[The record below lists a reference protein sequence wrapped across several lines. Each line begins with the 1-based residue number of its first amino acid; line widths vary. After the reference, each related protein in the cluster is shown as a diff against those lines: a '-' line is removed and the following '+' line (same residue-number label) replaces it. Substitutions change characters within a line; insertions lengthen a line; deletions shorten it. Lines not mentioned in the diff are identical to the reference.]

1 MPTPLVTICH
11 RSMKVD
17 RRAERGSY
25 KKMMLTL
32 APRTTRLCN
41 EERLP
46 DRNRLSFYDPP
57 GITLIPLRSDSESE
71 AHAPKGR
78 LWQEPSL
85 LKLKFS
91 RKLRKRPQNV
101 QIDTSKEIRYA

>member
-1 MPTPLVTICH
+1 
-11 RSMKVD
+11 MKVD
-17 RRAERGSY
+17 RRAERGLY

-41 EERLP
+41 EERLR
-46 DRNRLSFYDPP
+46 DRNCLSFYDPQ
-57 GITLIPLRSDSESE
+57 GITLIPLGSDFESE

-85 LKLKFS
+85 LKLKFWG
-91 RKLRKRPQNV
+91 KLRKRSQNL
-101 QIDTSKEIRYA
+101 QIYH

>member
-1 MPTPLVTICH
+1 
-11 RSMKVD
+11 
-17 RRAERGSY
+17 
-25 KKMMLTL
+25 MLTL

-41 EERLP
+41 EERLR

-85 LKLKFS
+85 LKLKFWG
-91 RKLRKRPQNV
+91 KLRNRSQNL
-101 QIDTSKEIRYA
+101 QIYY